1 MREKRRLGIV
11 DKRERFIVV
20 KSCYEPFFVLAT
32 GHQSKIWK
40 KAG

>member
-1 MREKRRLGIV
+1 MATILV
-11 DKRERFIVV
+11 QMSDKPWTMQAIHLA
-20 KSCYEPFFVLAT
+20 SALAT